1 MGPCD
6 LQLFPLCPGLGL
18 PRLPWQCQAPV
29 DWDPHW
35 CSVGQHSFLL
45 LLVGHRG
52 YLGCCGPTSPH
63 PLLPYPC
70 ILSPTPPT
78 PFISLYP
85 LPLLLHCPPPLTP
98 STLHPTPLYHVHPL
112 HTFQL
117 LSLPFYP
124 FFPYP
129 LLPPQ
134 PFSPLPPKPQRRT
147 PSLHQK
153 QNDTNETAYKP
164 GAVACS
170 LTARSARFG
179 QK

>member
-6 LQLFPLCPGLGL
+6 LQLFPLCPGLGR

-45 LLVGHRG
+45 PAATGGAQGLPGLLW
-52 YLGCCGPTSPH
+52 PH
-63 PLLPYPC
+63 FPPPPAAIPLYP
-70 ILSPTPPT
+70 LSHPSHTI
-78 PFISLYP
+78 FISLYP
-85 LPLLLHCPPPLTP
+85 LPLLPHCPPPLTP

-134 PFSPLPPKPQRRT
+134 PFSPPPPKATEKDTIT
-147 PSLHQK
+147 PPK
-153 QNDTNETAYKP
+153 TE
-164 GAVACS
+164 
-170 LTARSARFG
+170 
-179 QK
+179 